1 MVQVIMMVFITRCL
15 KRLRPDW
22 FASLFVVALFLGVTQ
37 FVHAQN
43 SSLASPVLN
52 FQREDNA
59 LWLSTQLKFDLPQ
72 VVEDAMMKGVPMYFV
87 AEAEVLRERWYWT
100 NLKFSSVQRRMRLA
114 YHPLTRRWRLNVS
127 AGEVSETSQGIA
139 LNQNFDRLE
148 DAMDQIRRISHW
160 RLVDLSDLER
170 GVPHLVEFRFR
181 LDLTQLPRPLQIG
194 TLGQTDW
201 QIVLYAKQELAGEA
215 DR

>member
-1 MVQVIMMVFITRCL
+1 
-15 KRLRPDW
+15 
-22 FASLFVVALFLGVTQ
+22 VALLLGVTQ

-43 SSLASPVLN
+43 SPLASPVLN

-59 LWLSTQLKFDLPQ
+59 LWLSTQLNFDLPQ
-72 VVEDAMMKGVPMYFV
+72 VVEDALLKGIPMYFV
-87 AEAEVLRERWYWT
+87 AEAEVLHERWYWT
-100 NLKFSSVQRRMRLA
+100 NRKLGNVQRHMRLA

-160 RLVDLSDLER
+160 RLVELADLEQ
-170 GVPHLVEFRFR
+170 GVTNLVEFRFR

-201 QIVLYAKQELAGEA
+201 QIVLYAKQVLGGETG
-215 DR
+215 R